1 MKPRRDSSPKLSKR
15 ETQRRPIVE
24 DSYRSDLK
32 SHVGCS
38 ATCVLRSPLP
48 GSPPYASYY
57 ISVVGPTLMVC
68 FVPLDL
74 RLVPC
79 ILFRVIAAHTVHVI
93 HSNPND
99 ALIQIG
105 VKVAWRAPTPR
116 SR

>member
-1 MKPRRDSSPKLSKR
+1 MKPRRDSSPKLSIR

-79 ILFRVIAAHTVHVI
+79 ILCMAMQ
-93 HSNPND
+93 
-99 ALIQIG
+99 AL
-105 VKVAWRAPTPR
+105 VMFLL
-116 SR
+116 